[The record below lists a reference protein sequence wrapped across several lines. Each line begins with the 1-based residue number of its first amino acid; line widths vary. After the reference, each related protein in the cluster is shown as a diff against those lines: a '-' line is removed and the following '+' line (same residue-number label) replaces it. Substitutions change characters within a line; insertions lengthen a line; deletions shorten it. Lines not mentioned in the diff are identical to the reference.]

1 MPIYEYRCTECGH
14 EFEVLHKIGERRRR
28 KCEKCSGK
36 LEKLISR
43 TSFHLKGG
51 GWYDSGYTKGTDSST
66 KPATKDSAKDSKSPS
81 SATEKKD
88 ATKKKDAKK
97 AAAV

>member
-1 MPIYEYRCTECGH
+1 MPIYEYRCTRCGDQS
-14 EFEVLHKIGERRRR
+14 EVLQKITDRPLR

-51 GWYDSGYTKGTDSST
+51 GWFDSGYGGGNPGKS
-66 KPATKDSAKDSKSPS
+66 KEKKDSPS
-81 SATEKKD
+81 SSESTKSDKKE
-88 ATKKKDAKK
+88 TKN
-97 AAAV
+97 AAAAG